1 MCEVKQTIGERGRL
15 RRRVKQG
22 RIGERNWTRR
32 LCRVKRQAIGERRGG
47 ETQEKLKVNCCRWMK
62 QREPGEQ
69 RVQMRE
75 QWRC

>member
-32 LCRVKRQAIGERRGG
+32 QCRVKRQAIGERRGG
-47 ETQEKLKVNCCRWMK
+47 ETEEQLKVNCCRWMK
-62 QREPGEQ
+62 QRE
-69 RVQMRE
+69 
-75 QWRC
+75 